1 MRARIGLLVRKVG
14 TRQGIVVLVAVAL
27 LVTAGVF
34 ALQAK
39 RLNDDPVLAN
49 RALLDQRDADELVA
63 GVSRSLTSVLSYDWQ
78 DPDATRA
85 VAEQVLQGQARKEY
99 DTLFASLQQR
109 APGQKLTLSA
119 QVQVVGVQELTESR
133 AKLLVFLDQKS
144 TRENDK
150 QASVSAAQ
158 LSITAERKGG
168 NWAIIGL
175 KPL

>member
-1 MRARIGLLVRKVG
+1 MLLRKAG
-14 TRQGIVVLVAVAL
+14 TRQGVVVLVAAAL
-27 LVTAGVF
+27 LVTAGIF

-39 RLNDDPVLAN
+39 NLNDDPVLTN
-49 RALLDQRDADELVA
+49 RALLDQRDVDELVA
-63 GVSRSLTSVLSYDWQ
+63 GVSRSLTTVLSYDWQ
-78 DPDATRA
+78 DSEATRA
-85 VAEQVLQGQARKEY
+85 VAESALQGQARAEY

-119 QVQVVGVQELTESR
+119 QVQVVGVQELTASR

-158 LSITAERKGG
+158 LSITVERKGG